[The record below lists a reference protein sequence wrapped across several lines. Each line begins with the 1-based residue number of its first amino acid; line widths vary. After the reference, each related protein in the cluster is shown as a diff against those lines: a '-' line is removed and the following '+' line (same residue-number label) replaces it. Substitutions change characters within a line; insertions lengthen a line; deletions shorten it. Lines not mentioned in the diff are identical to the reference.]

1 MKIECVYYF
10 PKFLDN
16 EFATKACEKF
26 RKDFVWSENTKTNRA
41 QVLYGDEGVDY
52 KYHMMANKEIFKWDP
67 LILEIKSKTEEL
79 YFKLT
84 NKKVIFNVMLA
95 NYYKDGLSNIGWH
108 ADREEVETKKKKN
121 SFLKNKINLNLNQL
135 DREIN
140 TYRFHQPWNNQKI
153 QNKSQRLTIKT
164 K

>member
-1 MKIECVYYF
+1 MDGSSKNPEKKIEQENPKEERNELLSKYIVKGMKIECVYYF

-108 ADREEVETKKKKN
+108 ADREEVETKKKKE
-121 SFLKNKINLNLNQL
+121 FFFEK
-135 DREIN
+135 
-140 TYRFHQPWNNQKI
+140 
-153 QNKSQRLTIKT
+153 
-164 K
+164 

>member
-108 ADREEVETKKKKN
+108 ADREEVETKKKKE
-121 SFLKNKINLNLNQL
+121 FFFEK
-135 DREIN
+135 
-140 TYRFHQPWNNQKI
+140 
-153 QNKSQRLTIKT
+153 
-164 K
+164 